1 MQLGREF
8 ITTLNQIAEER
19 NIDRDLI
26 ISSLEAALV
35 SACKKHQGSSPNV
48 EVHIDLDS
56 GNIAINEVRT
66 VVKDESAL
74 TSPDMQITL
83 KDARALGFDDAAEGE
98 SIRIE
103 KDFSGFGRI
112 AAQTARQVVIQHLK
126 DAERQVIYTEF
137 ADRIGEM
144 VPGVVF
150 KAELDSDQVL
160 VRLSDRT
167 EAVLP
172 RKERISGESYYPGAQ
187 MKFYVLDVRK
197 LSRGPRIIL
206 SRTHPRLL
214 RKLMELE
221 IPEIQEGVL
230 EIRDV
235 VREAGARAKVSL
247 AAIDANVD
255 PIGACVGNAGA
266 RIRNISNELKGERVD
281 IIPWSSD
288 PLVYI
293 RNALSP
299 AQVSKVE
306 AVSDQEHAARVLVYP
321 DQLSLAIGKSGQNV
335 RLAARLTGWKIDI
348 NAIAAE
354 KMPTLQDLFHD
365 TPQND

>member
-1 MQLGREF
+1 MQLGRDF

-35 SACKKHQGSSPNV
+35 SACKRHQGSSPDV

-56 GNIAINEVRT
+56 GEIAINEVRT
-66 VVKDESAL
+66 VVNDEKAL
-74 TSPDMQITL
+74 SSQDTQITL
-83 KDARALGFDDAAEGE
+83 KDAQALGFENVSVGDTV
-98 SIRIE
+98 RIS

-137 ADRIGEM
+137 ADKMGEM

-150 KAELDSDQVL
+150 KAELDTDQVL

-172 RKERISGESYYPGAQ
+172 KKERIPGESYYPGVK

-197 LSRGPRIIL
+197 MTRGPRIIV

-221 IPEIQEGVL
+221 IPEIKDGTL

-235 VREAGARAKVSL
+235 VREAGVRAKVSL
-247 AAIDANVD
+247 ASMDANVD

-266 RIRNISNELKGERVD
+266 RIKNISTELKGEKVD

-288 PLVYI
+288 PAVYI
-293 RNALSP
+293 RNSLSP
-299 AQVSKVE
+299 SQAAKVE
-306 AVSDQEHAARVLVYP
+306 IISETEHTAKVYVYP
-321 DQLSLAIGKSGQNV
+321 DQLSLAIGKAGQNV

-348 NAIAAE
+348 SPIAAE

-365 TPQND
+365 SPQ